1 MIFWGGG
8 AVKSKNLGMLE
19 DPNMGNKYQQKVS
32 DMFPQ
37 QTGRQETKQRM
48 ELQESDEWN
57 Q

>member
-1 MIFWGGG
+1 
-8 AVKSKNLGMLE
+8 MLE

-48 ELQESDEWN
+48 EFQESDEWN